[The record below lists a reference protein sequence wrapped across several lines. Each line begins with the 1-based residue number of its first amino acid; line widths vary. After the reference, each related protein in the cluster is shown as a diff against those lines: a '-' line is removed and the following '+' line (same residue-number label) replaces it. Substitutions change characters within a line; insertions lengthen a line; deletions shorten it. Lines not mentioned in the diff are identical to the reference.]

1 MFELSNNRILKCV
14 FERISAIMRYDMGV
28 GCGLVIPLSRSLVR
42 KVRGCDIDYI
52 LARLSTF
59 ASAATVE
66 SRANPTTFTP
76 SMYCVKGESEKT
88 LLGSG
93 LRLQTRIAR
102 TYSAARLGVQGSG
115 LP

>member
-1 MFELSNNRILKCV
+1 
-14 FERISAIMRYDMGV
+14 MRYDMGV

-59 ASAATVE
+59 ASTATVE

-76 SMYCVKGESEKT
+76 PLVSDPRSHHGKQYRILRKGKVVI
-88 LLGSG
+88 G
-93 LRLQTRIAR
+93 A
-102 TYSAARLGVQGSG
+102 
-115 LP
+115 